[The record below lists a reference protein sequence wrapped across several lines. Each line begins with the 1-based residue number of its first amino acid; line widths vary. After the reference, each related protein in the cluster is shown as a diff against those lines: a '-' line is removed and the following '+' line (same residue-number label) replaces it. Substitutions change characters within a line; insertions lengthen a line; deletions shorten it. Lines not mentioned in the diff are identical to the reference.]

1 MNRHFTKEMYEYLAN
16 KHMKTYAHT
25 DLLMNAHSSVIHS
38 SQKTRSNF
46 DVHQLGNGDIKHG
59 ITIQQNNAIQ

>member
-1 MNRHFTKEMYEYLAN
+1 
-16 KHMKTYAHT
+16 MKTYAHT